1 MDLTTRVN
9 IGHYNWLDTSQESVS
24 IHLRIV
30 DADGPKPINLSF
42 PADEYNHWEQYFRN
56 DPYWA
61 AYEAMGSWK
70 EHTLYSSEMDKVD
83 AFFAF
88 LKEHEAELELGI
100 TERMLKNV
108 TAQVE
113 ALEKKRVDLMSSRDM
128 LLDEIYRGSNA

>member
-1 MDLTTRVN
+1 
-9 IGHYNWLDTSQESVS
+9 
-24 IHLRIV
+24 
-30 DADGPKPINLSF
+30 
-42 PADEYNHWEQYFRN
+42 
-56 DPYWA
+56 
-61 AYEAMGSWK
+61 
-70 EHTLYSSEMDKVD
+70 MDKVD